1 MQELKNFLIKAKK
14 QTYANK
20 NAKKTSSLRPSSSDY
35 EYEEIINNNHY
46 LYHDTYFGTTNFIGE
61 EVVYKNN
68 KPIWAMNYRGYTFDN
83 TLGEEAMD
91 NALRPALMQIGN
103 DKKILPL
110 RGPSKF
116 VNGDYTYT
124 FEVDGDIK
132 NFSALEKIFKK
143 DKLIY
148 SLSCQGGEIL

>member
-1 MQELKNFLIKAKK
+1 MRDLSTFLIKAKK
-14 QTYANK
+14 ETYANNK
-20 NAKKTSSLRPSSSDY
+20 AEKTQSLRPGSSDY
-35 EYEEIINNNHY
+35 EYKDSNNKTTFI
-46 LYHDTYFGTTNFIGE
+46 YHDTYFGSTNFIGE

-83 TLGEEAMD
+83 SLSEEAMD
-91 NALRPALMQIGN
+91 NALRPALMKIGEDN
-103 DKKILPL
+103 KILPL

-124 FEVDGDIK
+124 FETGGDLK
-132 NFSALEKIFKK
+132 NFFGLEKIFKK

-148 SLSCQGGEIL
+148 SLTCQGGEIL